1 MSRNIITVIN
11 SIIKE
16 IPSNY
21 SVHQL
26 ELVKNDAS
34 YRAPEDQLICWN
46 NLQRTLIDLIPELH
60 SDDEEWKFKVWS
72 IFSTTPVED
81 IKLKIKLDEVK

>member
-1 MSRNIITVIN
+1 MARNVLSVID

-21 SVHQL
+21 SVHEL
-26 ELVKNDAS
+26 EWVRNDAS

-46 NLQRTLIDLIPELH
+46 NLQRALINLIPELH
-60 SDDEEWKFKVWS
+60 FNDEEWKFKVWS
-72 IFSTTPVED
+72 IFSAIPVED
-81 IKLKIKLDEVK
+81 IKLNLVDEGQ